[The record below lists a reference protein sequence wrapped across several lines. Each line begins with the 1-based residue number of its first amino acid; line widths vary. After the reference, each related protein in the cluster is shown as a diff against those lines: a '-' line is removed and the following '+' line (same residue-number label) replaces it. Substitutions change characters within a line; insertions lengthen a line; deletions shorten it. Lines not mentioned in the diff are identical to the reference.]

1 MSNIILGYGSI
12 IANAGTLTGGTYEA
26 TLPLSNSRTDI
37 LAAVART
44 TTGAEITVTIPF
56 TTDQT
61 VGCIAMC
68 NHNFSADAQVQ
79 FVVKDNGVTPTF
91 IPTIIASSTIK
102 PRIDTTRNSIL
113 TFWLESNVTTCRS
126 IEITI
131 NDPLP
136 YAVGDTITAGSFV
149 SGRDY
154 EIISAGSTDFTLIGA
169 ANSTVGTRFTASG
182 VGTGTGTAKR
192 VGLQFGYIPVMKQFE
207 TSVNAEYGALSHGV
221 TDMSTNS
228 FTKNGVK
235 FSDIRQKLRTST
247 FTLAWLTETESLE
260 VNNLKQLCGI
270 TSPIVYGLS
279 RPAYDALVPDEK
291 SSVFT
296 FIGAM
301 SELDALSAT
310 NFERYSTQFQIK
322 ELGI

>member
-12 IANAGTLTGGTYEA
+12 IANAGTLTGGTYEDK
-26 TLPLSNSRTDI
+26 LPLSNSRTDI

-44 TTGAEITVTIPF
+44 TTDAEITVTIPF
-56 TTDQT
+56 TADQT
-61 VGCIAMC
+61 VGCIAIC

-131 NDPLP
+131 TDIGNTDTYLEFGHIF
-136 YAVGDTITAGSFV
+136 VG
-149 SGRDY
+149 
-154 EIISAGSTDFTLIGA
+154 
-169 ANSTVGTRFTASG
+169 
-182 VGTGTGTAKR
+182 
-192 VGLQFGYIPVMKQFE
+192 KQFE

-221 TDMSTNS
+221 TDMSANS

-247 FTLAWLTETESLE
+247 LTLAWLTETESLE
-260 VNNLKQLCGI
+260 VNNLRQLCGI

-279 RPAYDALVPDEK
+279 RPTYDALVPDEK

>member
-12 IANAGTLTGGTYEA
+12 IANAGTLASIDVVANTATEFVA

-44 TTGAEITVTIPF
+44 TTDAEITVTMPF

-61 VGCIAMC
+61 VGCIAIC
-68 NHNFSADAQVQ
+68 NHNFSANAQVD
-79 FVVKDNGVTPTF
+79 FNCKD
-91 IPTIIASSTIK
+91 SSNNPISGGTGTIK

-113 TFWLESNVTTCRS
+113 TFWLGSNVTTCRS

-131 NDPLP
+131 TDIGNTDTYLEFGHIF
-136 YAVGDTITAGSFV
+136 VG
-149 SGRDY
+149 
-154 EIISAGSTDFTLIGA
+154 
-169 ANSTVGTRFTASG
+169 
-182 VGTGTGTAKR
+182 
-192 VGLQFGYIPVMKQFE
+192 KQFE

-247 FTLAWLTETESLE
+247 LTLAWLTETESLE

-279 RPAYDALVPDEK
+279 RPTYDALVPDEK